1 MKTTPDNASK
11 TPDLSGLSTAEMMA
25 VISNLKEQLA
35 AKDDILQSQL
45 KERDET
51 IERRDNYIALLEE
64 LLPTKR
70 SSSSQP
76 AAKSSPTRSP
86 CSMKPNWKS
95 GLTSCAIA
103 T

>member
-35 AKDDILQSQL
+35 AKDDILQRQL

-51 IERRDNYIALLEE
+51 IEPVSYTHLT
-64 LLPTKR
+64 LPTIY
-70 SSSSQP
+70 SV
-76 AAKSSPTRSP
+76 
-86 CSMKPNWKS
+86 
-95 GLTSCAIA
+95 
-103 T
+103 